1 MHAWFI
7 LCQGQWNGGRGAIVP
22 HIFKS
27 VNWPATVLAYR
38 HAVSLTH
45 SYTLRKIHLIPIKT
59 HKATIITVTATPI
72 FIKSCELGN
81 KSVRWLHSYH

>member
-7 LCQGQWNGGRGAIVP
+7 LCQGQRNGGRGAIAP
-22 HIFKS
+22 HFFKS

-38 HAVSLTH
+38 HAVSLTY

-59 HKATIITVTATPI
+59 HKATILTVTATPI
-72 FIKSCELGN
+72 FIRSHELESKGM
-81 KSVRWLHSYH
+81 R